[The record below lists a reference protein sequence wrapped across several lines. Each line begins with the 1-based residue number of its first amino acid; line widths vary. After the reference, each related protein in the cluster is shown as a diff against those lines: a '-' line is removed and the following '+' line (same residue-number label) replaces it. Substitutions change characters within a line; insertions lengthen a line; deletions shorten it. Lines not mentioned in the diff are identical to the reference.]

1 LALPRLKV
9 TRVVRQDS
17 SGSTAIFTEYLSK
30 NSTTWA
36 NTGGTGKQIKWKGD
50 VMAAVSTAGVT
61 EALKATPG
69 AISYISF
76 DRVLRDGLSAVSLRN
91 KAGQFIAPSETAFQ
105 AAVKAS
111 AINKSESLTASLVD
125 MDGAG
130 VWPIVDLTYILLDNA
145 PKSNARATA
154 SAKFFYWAFLKGD
167 TMIKGTGFA
176 ALPTEIQARVIR
188 KLSEI
193 KPQDGRPL
201 NFTRHPQEGL
211 FSAYGPA
218 LKIGV
223 APLPIGF
230 VHVFALHPHAEDQL

>member
-1 LALPRLKV
+1 
-9 TRVVRQDS
+9 
-17 SGSTAIFTEYLSK
+17 
-30 NSTTWA
+30 
-36 NTGGTGKQIKWKGD
+36 
-50 VMAAVSTAGVT
+50 
-61 EALKATPG
+61 
-69 AISYISF
+69 
-76 DRVLRDGLSAVSLRN
+76 
-91 KAGQFIAPSETAFQ
+91 
-105 AAVKAS
+105 
-111 AINKSESLTASLVD
+111 